1 MQEKQL
7 ENIQIAGIFQAMMD
21 NNYWSISLKQ
31 WEITKE
37 LNTKSKNDELSNH
50 LSSLSLNEI
59 NNYEIQIHETL
70 LTTNKSQQLE
80 AKIIEL
86 NQWQNEQVYDEI
98 DDLAQQCISLKWV
111 MKKKAVN
118 KEKIIK
124 AHLCT
129 KGFWRGTKFQNRQFH
144 LFQRRTLIILLHHI
158 I

>member
-1 MQEKQL
+1 MGKLGNLVNTQIINHAGKATGKYSNCWNISSNDGQQL
-7 ENIQIAGIFQAMMD
+7 LIDLFKTM
-21 NNYWSISLKQ
+21 
-31 WEITKE
+31 EITKE

-111 MKKKAVN
+111 MKKKS
-118 KEKIIK
+118 
-124 AHLCT
+124 C
-129 KGFWRGTKFQNRQFH
+129 Q
-144 LFQRRTLIILLHHI
+144 QRENH
-158 I
+158 

>member
-98 DDLAQQCISLKWV
+98 DDLAQ
-111 MKKKAVN
+111 
-118 KEKIIK
+118 
-124 AHLCT
+124 
-129 KGFWRGTKFQNRQFH
+129 
-144 LFQRRTLIILLHHI
+144 
-158 I
+158 

>member
-1 MQEKQL
+1 M
-7 ENIQIAGIFQAMMD
+7 
-21 NNYWSISLKQ
+21 
-31 WEITKE
+31 EITKE

-86 NQWQNEQVYDEI
+86 NQWQNEQVYGEI

-111 MKKKAVN
+111 MKKKS
-118 KEKIIK
+118 
-124 AHLCT
+124 C
-129 KGFWRGTKFQNRQFH
+129 Q
-144 LFQRRTLIILLHHI
+144 QRENH
-158 I
+158 